1 MKRYQPKKNK
11 NPVKAIREN
20 CIECMGGRGAEQSYS
35 KLIEECPSNDCALH
49 EFRFGKNP
57 YHRRN
62 LSDKQRNALAERARN
77 SPLIRQA
84 TGKTRQT

>member
-1 MKRYQPKKNK
+1 MKRYQPKKVK
-11 NPVKAIREN
+11 NPIKAIREN
-20 CIECMGGRGAEQSYS
+20 CIECMGGRGVEQSYS
-35 KLIEECPSNDCALH
+35 KLIEECPSHDCALY

-57 YHRRN
+57 HHRRN

-84 TGKTRQT
+84 TGKTRQI

>member
-1 MKRYQPKKNK
+1 MKRYQPKKIK

-20 CIECMGGRGAEQSYS
+20 CIECMGGRGTGQSYS
-35 KLIEECPSNDCALH
+35 KLIEECPSLDCALH

-57 YHRRN
+57 YHQRN
-62 LSDKQRNALAERARN
+62 LSDKQRSALAERARN

-84 TGKTRQT
+84 TGKTRQI